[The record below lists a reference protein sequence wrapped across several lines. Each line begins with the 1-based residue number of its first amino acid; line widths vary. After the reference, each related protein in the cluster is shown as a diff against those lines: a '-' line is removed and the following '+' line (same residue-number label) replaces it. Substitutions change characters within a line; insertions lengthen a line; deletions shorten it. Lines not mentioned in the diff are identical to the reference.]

1 MVLDATGRAGKAWLA
16 GLIALTIA
24 AGAWRASALERES
37 LFMDE
42 IQQAEI
48 ARGGRSYQ
56 KPASVWSLRAWK
68 SLIGDA
74 AYQQQPPLDYAIQR
88 LPNQF
93 SGGEASQRAAACLFG
108 SLSILMTGLLGWK
121 IGGPRVGF
129 FAAFLMAI
137 SPVHL
142 ELSRT
147 ARPYTIA
154 LLLWM
159 LVLAAAWRAYSCRTT
174 RHWALFAAA
183 ATLFLLARGD
193 LPLFALGALG
203 LTFAVLRIWRGIA
216 ALALAATLYLPFFV
230 PLVRRSSHYLGHPY
244 AGNAR
249 MFLADVIDLAS
260 PAAWLV
266 LPLVVLGAIHVL
278 KLCAE
283 RPNMVVALLVVSVV
297 TVVKQCKYWLELE
310 TWPLF
315 PRYLLYVL
323 FPLAVLAGFGTET
336 LIKALP
342 QARTVQIAAPLLMA
356 ILLLSLAIIRD
367 RVPTKEAWRE
377 ASDLM
382 RANSIDGV
390 WMFRTG
396 AFYDPVTQD
405 RMWIP
410 PFYGDWY
417 RPMTST
423 DPLHSGTVAATERRV
438 GIVVWEDDFYQPARS
453 PLMTAPGF
461 AEHRLYRLHVY
472 LPGGDKSV
480 RETLNACILILS
492 RQEDSTEIENRLS
505 SIVRKLSAQVP
516 AERKWNDGPAA
527 LR

>member
-1 MVLDATGRAGKAWLA
+1 MILDVTGRAGKAWLA
-16 GLIALTIA
+16 GIIALTIA

-48 ARGGRSYQ
+48 ARGGRSYD
-56 KPASVWSLRAWK
+56 KPASVWSWRAWK

-93 SGGEASQRAAACLFG
+93 SGREASQRAAACLFG
-108 SLSILMTGLLGWK
+108 CLSILMTGLLGWSM
-121 IGGPRVGF
+121 GGPRVGF
-129 FAAFLMAI
+129 LAAFLMAV

-159 LVLAAAWRAYSCRTT
+159 LVLAATWRAYRRGTT
-174 RHWALFAAA
+174 RNWALFAMM
-183 ATLFLLARGD
+183 ATLFLLSRGD
-193 LPLFALGALG
+193 LPLFALGALW
-203 LTFAVLRIWRGIA
+203 LTFAVLRNWRGIA

-244 AGNAR
+244 AGNGG
-249 MFLADVIDLAS
+249 MFVADVIDLAG

-266 LPLVVLGAIHVL
+266 VPLVVLGATHVF
-278 KLCAE
+278 KL
-283 RPNMVVALLVVSVV
+283 RDRRRNMVMALLVVSVV
-297 TVVKQCKYWLELE
+297 TVLMQCTYWLAFV

-323 FPLAVLAGFGTET
+323 FPLAVLGGFGTET
-336 LIKALP
+336 LLKALP

-367 RVPTKEAWRE
+367 KVPTKEAWRE

-382 RANSIDGV
+382 RANSIDSV

-396 AFYDPVTQD
+396 AFSDPVTHG

-423 DPLHSGTVAATERRV
+423 DPLHSGTVDATGRKV
-438 GIVVWEDDFYQPARS
+438 GIVIWEDDFYQPVRA
-453 PLMTAPGF
+453 PLMTAAGF

-472 LPGGDKSV
+472 LPEGDKSV
-480 RETLNACILILS
+480 QETLNACILILS
-492 RQEDSTEIENRLS
+492 RQADSAEIENRLS
-505 SIVRKLSAQVP
+505 SIVRKLSAQDP
-516 AERKWNDGPAA
+516 AERSWNAGPAA